1 MLEVK
6 KLISLK
12 KGAVTLVRG
21 DTAVLNVALHD
32 NTLDKDYEMNEGDKL
47 VFTVREDAGDTGAP
61 LLQIESSQPRIFFKH
76 EDTKDLEAGRY
87 VYDIC
92 LFTSLGM
99 VQTIGPAAF
108 ILKQDVNHD

>member
-1 MLEVK
+1 M
-6 KLISLK
+6 ISLK
-12 KGAVTLVRG
+12 KGAITLMRG

-32 NTLDKDYEMNEGDKL
+32 NATDEDYTMNEGDKL
-47 VFTVREDAGDTGAP
+47 VFTVREDAEDDGTP
-61 LLQIESSQPRIFFKH
+61 VLQTESQSPRIFFKH

-87 VYDIC
+87 VYDLC

-108 ILKQDVNHD
+108 IIKQDVNHD